1 MRERGGWVFFYR
13 YLKNVNRLLTSFT
26 FNSDGVYENINI
38 GTCRKK
44 IALCSR
50 NQNSLTENVF
60 IKNGLGGF

>member
-1 MRERGGWVFFYR
+1 MREREGEREGVFFFYR

-44 IALCSR
+44 NCPLFKKSEFT
-50 NQNSLTENVF
+50 N
-60 IKNGLGGF
+60 